1 MIIPKLIGFGFKV
14 QRLQPIDTAHNID
27 QDPEYPTY
35 PIEAGRGLTWGL
47 VVRLSRR
54 HGPECWTGEWGP
66 NTYPAWQR

>member
-35 PIEAGRGLTWGL
+35 PIEAGRGMTRGA
-47 VVRLSRR
+47 R
-54 HGPECWTGEWGP
+54 CQ
-66 NTYPAWQR
+66 A